1 MQWHRENGRTGTI
14 SGGELQMG
22 FSKICPPENV
32 RIFCGAGFAAVLISA
47 YPYILD
53 KSKNVVT
60 RVPNYRQW
68 RS

>member
-1 MQWHRENGRTGTI
+1 
-14 SGGELQMG
+14 MG

-68 RS
+68 CS